1 MPPKTTK
8 KRKQKPFT
16 PRNEQSLLCYVQS
29 LVSNDVPL
37 VIVELRDDT
46 VIRGKLVEC
55 DECMHLTLEHCEV
68 VTIDREMRTHEKLFV
83 KNRTVRGIHVPR
95 RYETCDLIEKMR
107 EEQFEARTF
116 YQRQAVQ
123 GKNVGKERLAKGAEG
138 EYELAAQRE
147 S

>member
-1 MPPKTTK
+1 
-8 KRKQKPFT
+8 
-16 PRNEQSLLCYVQS
+16 
-29 LVSNDVPL
+29 
-37 VIVELRDDT
+37 
-46 VIRGKLVEC
+46 
-55 DECMHLTLEHCEV
+55 LENCEV
-68 VTIDREMRTHEKLFV
+68 VTIDREMRAHEKLFV

-138 EYELAAQRE
+138 E
-147 S
+147 